1 MNSRGSVVPADGFP
15 IKELQPR
22 TLWGVLVLM
31 TSTKANVSYRIDRS
45 DDHGNVLGHVAEIDD
60 DSVAVRVYK
69 AACERWPGQLI
80 PLRQGKQ
87 VIADSRTPWHE

>member
-1 MNSRGSVVPADGFP
+1 M
-15 IKELQPR
+15 
-22 TLWGVLVLM
+22 
-31 TSTKANVSYRIDRS
+31 DRS

-80 PLRQGKQ
+80 TLRQGKQ